1 MSDARVLCHAGVM
14 KGILCL
20 TLAALLAQPARG
32 CDIAL
37 VLAMD
42 VSGSVDAYE
51 FQLQAQG
58 VANALRDPDVADAL
72 LRGRVALAVV
82 QWSGALEQSVS
93 VPWTRLSEP
102 VEVSRLAGRIS
113 GMPRAHA
120 GGNTAVGDA
129 MQVSVDLFAQVPDCA
144 HWVIDMSG
152 DGDENEGFTVGRERS
167 AAYARGITIN
177 GLAIE
182 GAATGQSITN
192 FYRRHVVTPGGF
204 VITAQQHDDFERAMR
219 DKLLRELIPPV
230 AFEGSGPPEPEQ
242 TQLAGL
248 SGFLHL
254 QTR

>member
-1 MSDARVLCHAGVM
+1 M
-14 KGILCL
+14 KGLVCL
-20 TLAALLAQPARG
+20 TLAALIAQPARG

-58 VANALRDPDVADAL
+58 VANALRDPDVSDAL
-72 LRGRVALAVV
+72 LRGQVALAVV
-82 QWSGALEQSVS
+82 QWSGAMEQRVA

-102 VEVSRLAGRIS
+102 AEVSRLAGRIG

-129 MQVSVDLFAQVPDCA
+129 IQVSVDLFSQVRDCA

-152 DGDENEGFTVGRERS
+152 DGDENEGFTVGRERRE
-167 AAYARGITIN
+167 AGARGITIN

-182 GAATGQSITN
+182 GAATGLSITN
-192 FYRRHVVTPGGF
+192 FYRRHVITPGGF

-219 DKLLRELIPPV
+219 DKLLRELVPPV
-230 AFEGSGPPEPEQ
+230 ALDHRPGGGAER
-242 TQLAGL
+242 TQLADL
-248 SGFLHL
+248 SGFPHV